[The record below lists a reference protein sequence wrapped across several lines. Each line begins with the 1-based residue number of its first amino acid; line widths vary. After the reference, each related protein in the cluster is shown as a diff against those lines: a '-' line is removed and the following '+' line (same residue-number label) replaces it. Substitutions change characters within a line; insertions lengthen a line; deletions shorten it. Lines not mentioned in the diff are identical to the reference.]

1 MIETEKRRRRPA
13 GFKRLAGRRFL
24 YVLGDGGDMSG
35 RVKIE
40 KKEKY
45 SSGLRSLLR

>member
-40 KKEKY
+40 KKKNTAAAF
-45 SSGLRSLLR
+45 GRC